1 MIYKIEQYDNDNNVW
16 FEVGESI
23 SSACAM
29 QVINELK
36 KENKNLFFRL
46 VCVID
51 IF

>member
-1 MIYKIEQYDNDNNVW
+1 MIYKIEQYDNDNKFW
-16 FEVGESI
+16 FEVGESM

-29 QVINELK
+29 QVIHELK
-36 KENKNLFFRL
+36 KENKDMFFRL

>member
-1 MIYKIEQYDNDNNVW
+1 MIYKIEQYDSDNNIW
-16 FEVGESI
+16 YEVGESI
-23 SSACAM
+23 SPACAM

-36 KENKNLFFRL
+36 RENKNLFFRL